1 MAVKRR
7 GLQVTTGST
16 PTNVHRLLDDG
27 SAVFA
32 AAGGSR
38 VFVVSGST
46 KLGRATNNIND
57 ATKVHGV
64 FRIPVYA
71 SGSENDI
78 TILNT
83 LAASPS
89 TYNGYVVYLNSS
101 GLTKG
106 AIADGGSVAVSNDAA
121 QAFSQ
126 GHKWYFAR
134 NGAWVPDMFFHL
146 S

>member
-1 MAVKRR
+1 MVAKR
-7 GLQVTTGST
+7 GLQVVTGSG
-16 PTNVHRLLDDG
+16 TNVHRFLDDG
-27 SAVFA
+27 SAIIS
-32 AAGGSR
+32 AGGANK
-38 VFVVSGST
+38 VLAISGST
-46 KLGRATNNIND
+46 KLGRATNNISD

-71 SGSENDI
+71 SGSEGDI

-83 LAASPS
+83 LAGAPS
-89 TYNGYVVYLNSS
+89 TYNGYVVYLNSA

-106 AIADGGSVAVSNDAA
+106 AIANGGSVAVSNDAA

-134 NGAWVPDMFFHL
+134 NGAWVPDMFFNL